1 MVWEISTT
9 SGDYRIQNNR
19 SSSYSGTYYNY
30 FNINENGLIGINNS
44 DPQYLLDVNGNT
56 HIDGVIYA
64 SNIIGNV
71 HNSANNILNINY
83 EPGEIN
89 SNLLYV
95 YGNTSFYGK
104 IGIGIQNP
112 TNTLDVLGK
121 IKATEI
127 EAVGSNITNINT
139 SNITAGVLPV
149 ARGGTGI
156 DAINF
161 SQILFGGAINFEQ
174 NINLFWS
181 SGENTLYAPNFK
193 GNGKFITSLNATNIT
208 DGTLSVSRGGTGKN
222 SYDIKGGILIGN
234 FFGTNKYDISQSGLL
249 TWNNDSNSFDVI
261 GDIKL
266 PSGNNIYI
274 GDTPLK
280 LDNFDTFPTASSN
293 VKGMIKINPGD
304 FIYNSDYQLSLATQ
318 GSSKW
323 GKEDDSIFYPTGNVS
338 QTHCVGIGTIP
349 NTNYRLDINGDVN
362 TSNGV
367 FRING
372 VDVITN
378 NSNSISNRL
387 NNFTLDNIAQPPAI
401 DNRTTNNGGWNNKF
415 FTLRNTTLDNLAS
428 SKEFYISPAPD
439 EYRFFIDSTLVI
451 SKNLEV
457 KGTFDLQNPNAY
469 TSISSMILERSH
481 IESVLIVNQTGTG
494 SIFNMKKSGLTQC
507 RLNKDG
513 NLGIGRSISLNFNEI
528 IGNQSIQPVD
538 SIEPVEKL
546 HVIGN
551 IISTGS
557 ITAFYSDERLKTFLS
572 KIKNPL
578 NIIENLNGYHYKP
591 NELAVKNGFTDEPSI
606 GLSAQDVQKVL
617 PEIVKLAPFDTIRDN
632 DGNITS
638 KSGENYLTLSY
649 EKLAPLFVEAIKELN
664 KELKELKRENLE
676 LRKDIEYIKNIKNI

>member
-19 SSSYSGTYYNY
+19 STSYSGTYYNY

-56 HIDGVIYA
+56 HIDGVIYT

-83 EPGEIN
+83 EQGEIN

-139 SNITAGVLPV
+139 SNITDGILPV

-156 DAINF
+156 NNINF
-161 SQILFGGAINFEQ
+161 SQLLFGGAINIEQ

-181 SGENTLYAPNFK
+181 SGENTLYSPNFK

-208 DGTLSVSRGGTGKN
+208 DGTLSVGRGGTGKN
-222 SYDIKGGILIGN
+222 SYDVKGGILIGN

-249 TWNNDSNSFDVI
+249 TRNNDSNSFDVI

-266 PSGNNIYI
+266 PPGNNIYI

-293 VKGMIKINPGD
+293 VKGMVIINPGD
-304 FIYNSDYQLSLATQ
+304 FIYNSSNQLSLATQ

-323 GKEDDSIFYPTGNVS
+323 GKEDDSIFYPIGNVS
-338 QTHCVGIGTIP
+338 QTHCVGIGTMP
-349 NTNYRLDINGDVN
+349 NNNYRLDINGDVN

-378 NSNSISNRL
+378 NSNSISDRL
-387 NNFTLDNIAQPPAI
+387 NNFTLDNIAQPQAI
-401 DNRTTNNGGWNNKF
+401 T
-415 FTLRNTTLDNLAS
+415 
-428 SKEFYISPAPD
+428 
-439 EYRFFIDSTLVI
+439 
-451 SKNLEV
+451 
-457 KGTFDLQNPNAY
+457 
-469 TSISSMILERSH
+469 
-481 IESVLIVNQTGTG
+481 
-494 SIFNMKKSGLTQC
+494 
-507 RLNKDG
+507 
-513 NLGIGRSISLNFNEI
+513 
-528 IGNQSIQPVD
+528 
-538 SIEPVEKL
+538 
-546 HVIGN
+546 
-551 IISTGS
+551 
-557 ITAFYSDERLKTFLS
+557 
-572 KIKNPL
+572 
-578 NIIENLNGYHYKP
+578 
-591 NELAVKNGFTDEPSI
+591 
-606 GLSAQDVQKVL
+606 
-617 PEIVKLAPFDTIRDN
+617 
-632 DGNITS
+632 
-638 KSGENYLTLSY
+638 
-649 EKLAPLFVEAIKELN
+649 
-664 KELKELKRENLE
+664 
-676 LRKDIEYIKNIKNI
+676 